1 MEDLLK
7 AMFDLLLETKEGVDG
22 LKQEVG
28 GLKQEVGGLKQEVG
42 ELKERVEILEQNF
55 KETNT
60 RLNSLETDIN
70 EVKANL
76 RSVKELAG
84 FNQESIEA
92 VQHVVTNQYKE
103 FKNFVEANK
112 ADHNAYNAKL
122 LQYKK

>member
-7 AMFDLLLETKEGVDG
+7 AMFDLLLETKEGVD
-22 LKQEVG
+22 

-60 RLNSLETDIN
+60 RLNSLETDMN

-76 RSVKELAG
+76 RSVKELAE